1 MITNKVLAG
10 LAFLCGTALP
20 IAAQT
25 QVLVAKSRVSVNV
38 AGQYPGGLAY
48 PTACDQQGRFYVKLL
63 TAGPGMIGPLFR
75 LSSIGLVEAEFDT
88 TGAIINRYAVRPDGG
103 VIMIHSDSRD
113 KFIDNFA
120 PDGSRESSVRLERP
134 PTPFFPS
141 QLAVFHSGE
150 ILVAGLQYHPG
161 YKASTAIY
169 DPTGRLVKQLVLDKD
184 VEVERGLESS
194 ASEDTS
200 ARKQNTQA
208 VDQSVA
214 IAGDDGL
221 VYLMRATS
229 PVIVYAISPA
239 GDAVRQ
245 IVVRP
250 PTGEGSPNFGI
261 RMVKN
266 RLAIQFR
273 RSCDNVDSDSC
284 LRSTYSIVD
293 ATTGKP
299 LAAYKAEKEVD
310 GPMACY
316 APDPDRL
323 FTFSDSLD
331 HRRFDI
337 VEAGPK

>member
-1 MITNKVLAG
+1 MNKVLAV
-10 LAFLCGTALP
+10 LALLCGTALP

-25 QVLVAKSRVSVNV
+25 KILVARSRVRVSV
-38 AGQYPGGLAY
+38 AGEYPGGLAY
-48 PTACDQQGRFYVKLL
+48 PTASDEQGRLYVKLIA
-63 TAGPGMIGPLFR
+63 AGPGMVGPLFR
-75 LSSIGLVEAEFDT
+75 LSSKGLVEAEFDT
-88 TGAIINRYAVRPDGG
+88 SGAIINRYAVRPGGG
-103 VIMIHSDSRD
+103 VIMIHSDGVN

-169 DPTGRLVKQLVLDKD
+169 DPTGRLVKQLVLDRD
-184 VEVERGLESS
+184 GEIERGLESGGT
-194 ASEDTS
+194 EDTF
-200 ARKQNTQA
+200 ATQQNTRA
-208 VDQSVA
+208 IDQSAA

-229 PVIVYAISPA
+229 PVIVYAISAA
-239 GDAVRQ
+239 GDVIRQ

-250 PTGEGSPNFGI
+250 PTGIGSPNFGI
-261 RMVKN
+261 RVVKN

-273 RSCDNVDSDSC
+273 RSCDKVDSDSC
-284 LRSTYSIVD
+284 RGSTYAIVD
-293 ATTGKP
+293 ATTGKR
-299 LAAYKAEKEVD
+299 LAVYEAEEEAA
-310 GPMACY
+310 GTMACY

-323 FTFSDSLD
+323 FTFSVSLD
-331 HRRFDI
+331 HHGLDI